1 MNQVGKATAHGSFQ
15 SGTALNV
22 LFGEDVAYTQ
32 DTILCSKTAQLI
44 ECNGTEHRGY
54 IVS

>member
-32 DTILCSKTAQLI
+32 DTILCSKTAQ
-44 ECNGTEHRGY
+44 CNGTEHRGY